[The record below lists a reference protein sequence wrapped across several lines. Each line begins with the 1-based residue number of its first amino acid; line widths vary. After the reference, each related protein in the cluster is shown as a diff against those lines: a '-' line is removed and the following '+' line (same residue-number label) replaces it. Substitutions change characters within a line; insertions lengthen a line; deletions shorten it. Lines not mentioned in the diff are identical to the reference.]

1 MARPTSFRLDEEL
14 LRRLEEEGQASAM
27 SVSALVATLLDEG
40 LKTRRFPGIVYRE
53 GPSGRRAGLIGGPD
67 VWEVARDL
75 RHAPGRGERRV
86 AAVAVELGLSADRVR
101 LAADFASAYPGE
113 INRLIELDE
122 HAAERVKD
130 LLSRRDQLLSS

>member
-1 MARPTSFRLDEEL
+1 MTRPTSFRLDEEL